1 MPNRQP
7 RVSKANRKIDQQQ
20 ITSLIP
26 HSPLSLQIWSI
37 GSDTV
42 ENVHNLKVD
51 SCMYLEGGRR
61 GKLTTST
68 EVSPTQENQ
77 KNSQFI
83 GISD

>member
-51 SCMYLEGGRR
+51 SCMYLAWRPKGKTDDVDR
-61 GKLTTST
+61 GIANTRESK
-68 EVSPTQENQ
+68 
-77 KNSQFI
+77 KFAI
-83 GISD
+83 HRYK